1 MSFKEQLK
9 KSLADK
15 LQAGNTGL
23 LESVDEFAK
32 ESGLTESEHTQVVS
46 ALAKYVDSANTGL
59 VESILDEADAVV
71 TEYANGLQESFQEKE
86 KAITEAA
93 EEYGEYLKT
102 GASEYS
108 EYLQEEYEGLAQEYI
123 DTEVKPEI
131 MESIDSYMAIMA
143 AKLEEQGKSGI
154 NVLKAARF
162 DQLAESLS
170 GLGFTSSITESEE
183 EMSEVERLQNE
194 LAEAQATIKDIGKQ
208 LKESQTKY
216 RKAQTKDVLDELTE
230 GLSDLQKDRVVKLA
244 SRLDETADD
253 FEETVKDLVESVK
266 TRQVNKVH
274 PDALTEQKE
283 APSNAVDNMSRYAQ
297 YAKSVKTRLN

>member
-32 ESGLTESEHTQVVS
+32 ESGLSESEHTQVVS
-46 ALAKYVDSANTGL
+46 ALAKYVDSANKGL

-71 TEYANGLQESFQEKE
+71 TDYANGLQESFQAKE
-86 KAITEAA
+86 NEITEAA

-102 GASEYS
+102 GASDYS
-108 EYLQEEYEGLAQEYI
+108 EYLKEEYETLAAEYVE
-123 DTEVKPEI
+123 TEVKPEL

-143 AKLEEQGKSGI
+143 AKLDEQGKSGV

-170 GLGFTSSITESEE
+170 ALGFASSITESDEE
-183 EMSEVERLQNE
+183 LSEVERLQND
-194 LAEAQATIKDIGKQ
+194 LSEAQATIKDIGKQ

-216 RKAQTKDVLDELTE
+216 RKALTKDVLDELTE
-230 GLSDLQKDRVVKLA
+230 GLSDLQKERVVKLA
-244 SRLDETADD
+244 SRLDESADD
-253 FEETVKDLVESVK
+253 FEETVSDLVESVK
-266 TRQVNKVH
+266 TRQVNKAK
-274 PDALTEQKE
+274 PDSLTEQKE
-283 APSNAVDNMSRYAQ
+283 IEPTTVDNMSRYAK
-297 YAKSVKTRLN
+297 YAKPAKTRLN